1 MAFVLA
7 DRVKETCNSPG
18 TGAATLLGAVVG
30 FASFDVIGAGNTTYY
45 TIADQIGAN
54 WEVGIG
60 LFSSGPST
68 LVRQTVLSNS
78 AGTTSFINFAS
89 GVQDVFVTYPAEKA
103 VALNTTDT
111 NTYTD
116 GQLLIGDSSTGLLEK
131 ATLTAGSNVTITN
144 GNGSIQ
150 ISATGGGGGPSSS
163 LVAAIVY
170 SI

>member
-18 TGAATLLGAVVG
+18 TGAATLLGALSGYVG
-30 FASFDVIGAGNTTYY
+30 FSTIGAGNSTYY
-45 TIADQIGAN
+45 TIADQAGSK

-60 LFSSGPST
+60 SYSSGPDT
-68 LVRQTVLSNS
+68 LVRTTVLSNS
-78 AGTTSFINFAS
+78 AGTTSFINFSS
-89 GVQDVFVTYPAEKA
+89 GFQDVFVTYPAEKA

-131 ATLTAGSNVTITN
+131 ATLTAGSNISISN
-144 GNGSIQ
+144 GNGSIT
-150 ISATGGGGGPSSS
+150 ISSGGGGPSST

>member
-18 TGAATLLGAVVG
+18 TGAVTLLGAVFG
-30 FASFDVIGAGNTTYY
+30 FASFDVIGAGNNTYY
-45 TIADQIGAN
+45 AIVDQLGTN

-89 GVQDVFVTYPAEKA
+89 GVQDVFVTYPSERA
-103 VALNTTDT
+103 VFLNPTDT
-111 NTYTD
+111 PTYTN

-131 ATLTAGSNVTITN
+131 ATLTAGTNISITN
-144 GNGSIQ
+144 GNGSIT
-150 ISATGGGGGPSSS
+150 ISSSGGGGPSSS
-163 LVAAIVY
+163 IIANMVY
-170 SI
+170 GI

>member
-18 TGAATLLGAVVG
+18 TGAATLLGASVGYVG
-30 FASFDVIGAGNTTYY
+30 FSVIGAGNTTYY
-45 TIADQIGAN
+45 TIADQLGTK

-60 LFSSGPST
+60 LYSSGPDT

-78 AGTTSFINFAS
+78 AGTTSFINFSS
-89 GVQDVFVTYPAEKA
+89 GAQDVFVTYPSERA
-103 VALNTTDT
+103 VYLNTTDT
-111 NTYTD
+111 TTYTD

-131 ATLTAGSNVTITN
+131 ATLTAGANITITN

-150 ISATGGGGGPSSS
+150 ISAAGGGGGPSSS
-163 LVAAIVY
+163 IIANMVY
-170 SI
+170 GI